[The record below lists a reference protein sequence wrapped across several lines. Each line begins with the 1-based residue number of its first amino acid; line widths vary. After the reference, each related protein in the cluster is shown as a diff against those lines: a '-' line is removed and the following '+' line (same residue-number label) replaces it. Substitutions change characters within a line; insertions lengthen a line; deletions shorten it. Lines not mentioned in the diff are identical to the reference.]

1 MFYVLT
7 KSGSHMLK
15 ALSHHSV
22 PHLVS
27 ETAYQMKSRNSEEKS
42 HEIGNFHNHLTFI
55 NHS

>member
-1 MFYVLT
+1 MLYVLT

-22 PHLVS
+22 PHLGS
-27 ETAYQMKSRNSEEKS
+27 ESAYQTKNRNSEEKS